1 MHDSA
6 ISGGEHAGGDGHPHG
21 HDPHLAHHFETPRQ
35 QFDAGKL
42 GMWLFLVT
50 EVLFFSGLFVAYAVY
65 RSNHP
70 EVFVDA
76 HKYLDKV
83 LGGFNTIVLL
93 FSSLTMAWGVR
104 CAQLGQKRGL
114 VLCLTATLVCASLFL
129 GIKAVEYTHKWDMG
143 LYWGKAFA
151 PEADGAVHGEQ
162 GHSPWLLYLSIPA
175 ALAFLGFGAKALLSR
190 AQGQQQAAVVAFCLT
205 LTALAFFVGVGAGKV
220 VPTITNKFLTTEDS
234 AGHEASHHPVESA
247 SKPPAAQLVVGD
259 PQAMSG
265 ISLVAIFFS
274 IYYTMTGV
282 HAIHILAG
290 MGVLAWILG
299 RAVRGEFSARYF
311 GPVDFVG
318 LYWHL
323 VDLIWIFLFPLLYL
337 IH

>member
-6 ISGGEHAGGDGHPHG
+6 SIGAQHAGGEGHAHG
-21 HDPHLAHHFETPRQ
+21 HDPHLAHHFDTPRQ

-114 VLCLTATLVCASLFL
+114 VWCLTATLVCASLFL
-129 GIKAVEYTHKWDMG
+129 GVKAVEYTHKWDLG
-143 LYWGKAFA
+143 LYWGKCVRAAGGRRVARRTWAQPVA
-151 PEADGAVHGEQ
+151 PVPVYPRRLGL
-162 GHSPWLLYLSIPA
+162 PWLW
-175 ALAFLGFGAKALLSR
+175 R
-190 AQGQQQAAVVAFCLT
+190 
-205 LTALAFFVGVGAGKV
+205 
-220 VPTITNKFLTTEDS
+220 
-234 AGHEASHHPVESA
+234 
-247 SKPPAAQLVVGD
+247 
-259 PQAMSG
+259 
-265 ISLVAIFFS
+265 
-274 IYYTMTGV
+274 
-282 HAIHILAG
+282 
-290 MGVLAWILG
+290 
-299 RAVRGEFSARYF
+299 
-311 GPVDFVG
+311 
-318 LYWHL
+318 
-323 VDLIWIFLFPLLYL
+323 
-337 IH
+337 